1 MMKIL
6 GILKFEFVLSV
17 ITAVA
22 MTHTNSESQLP
33 KSYLRALQAGLW
45 DPVPRCLHCSVNYLL
60 VQGRQSLGV
69 KLNS

>member
-6 GILKFEFVLSV
+6 GFLKFEFVLSV

-33 KSYLRALQAGLW
+33 KSYRPCTTGGFVGFSSKVLAL
-45 DPVPRCLHCSVNYLL
+45 
-60 VQGRQSLGV
+60 
-69 KLNS
+69 